1 MKGHHDELKL
11 NVQTPPQEEVHSQHS
26 GTKAVLDNSVENLD
40 EIEAR
45 SGRSAKRRLSMH
57 SSNEGADSEGGD
69 SLDSLSLQDFQG
81 SASEDEKEAH
91 QLLMRRRR
99 SSPSEMLWSPS

>member
-45 SGRSAKRRLSMH
+45 SGPSAKRRLSMH
-57 SSNEGADSEGGD
+57 SDEGADSEVGD
-69 SLDSLSLQDFQG
+69 SLDSLSSRFPGQCQRGGEGGGL
-81 SASEDEKEAH
+81 SC
-91 QLLMRRRR
+91 
-99 SSPSEMLWSPS
+99 